1 MSAREVVVLP
11 TCCLVAA
18 TKMGR
23 VFLVL
28 VLVDVV
34 LSPRITAEEL
44 IFGELLRRS
53 STWMLD
59 SMMAGCW
66 IDCGL
71 RRRGRGVWCGVA
83 SC

>member
-1 MSAREVVVLP
+1 
-11 TCCLVAA
+11 
-18 TKMGR
+18 MGR
-23 VFLVL
+23 DFLVL

-44 IFGELLRRS
+44 ILGELLRRS